1 MIQQLSMQH
10 LRTEYLVRFLFFF
23 VLAAVIATALVLAL
37 QRGKQK
43 PKRPSS
49 VDFSMMR
56 EAAARYK
63 RELLFLGVLLVC
75 IILIAMLFQATMFIL
90 LQIDLWQGLPI
101 EESTGTFRQIADTL
115 AGRFVMMNRS
125 VFLDRE
131 RLLDADALGKGM
143 HRVLYLHHSHLILE
157 IQPIR

>member
-1 MIQQLSMQH
+1 MIQQLNLQH
-10 LRTEYLVRFLFFF
+10 LRTEYLIRFLFFF
-23 VLAAVIATALVLAL
+23 VLAAVIASALVLAFH
-37 QRGKQK
+37 RSKQK
-43 PKRPSS
+43 PDHPSF

-63 RELLFLGVLLVC
+63 RELLFFGVLLLC

-90 LQIDLWQGLPI
+90 LQIDLWQGLEI

-115 AGRFVMMNRS
+115 AGRVVMMNRS

-131 RLLDADALGKGM
+131 RLFCADALGKGM
-143 HRVLYLHHSHLILE
+143 YRVLYLHHSHLILE